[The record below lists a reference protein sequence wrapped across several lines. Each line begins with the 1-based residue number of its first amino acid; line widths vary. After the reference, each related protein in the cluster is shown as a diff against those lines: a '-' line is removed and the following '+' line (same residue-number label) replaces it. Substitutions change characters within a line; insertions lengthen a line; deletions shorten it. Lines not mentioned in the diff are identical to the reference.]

1 VRPFFAPCVVRRIGG
16 AEGLLST
23 PSSFDYHRFRS
34 SSNVFRLTPYFALR
48 VLIPASALIFLLGL
62 VLSGAIFFR
71 GKAFD
76 AKAAI
81 ISDLESPEDN
91 PHGYGPSAAATA
103 LSAILLAPAVMIF
116 HRRLRNERPWLAR
129 VGTSMFTLGLAGAV
143 AIGILAPFTRGYSPL
158 HIQLA
163 NAAFIGISGGTWS
176 DLMAARA
183 AHALIWFQG
192 AVFLFLI
199 YLCFG
204 PDFFNNDR
212 LLTSLAFWEW
222 LLCADCGIALWALA
236 RAVVRLDSAKSI
248 AHRPRLES

>member
-1 VRPFFAPCVVRRIGG
+1 
-16 AEGLLST
+16 LK
-23 PSSFDYHRFRS
+23 H
-34 SSNVFRLTPYFALR
+34 VFRLTPQFAFR
-48 VLIPASALIFLLGL
+48 VLVPASGLIFLLGL
-62 VLSGAIFFR
+62 AVSGAIFFR

-76 AKAAI
+76 VKAAI

-91 PHGYGPSAAATA
+91 PRGYGPSAAATA

-129 VGTSMFTLGLAGAV
+129 TGAAMFATGIAGAF

-163 NAAFIGISGGTWS
+163 YAAFIGISGGTWF
-176 DLMAARA
+176 DLLAARA
-183 AHALIWFQG
+183 AQGLIWFQG

-199 YLCFG
+199 YLYFG

-212 LLTSLAFWEW
+212 LLTSLAFCEW

-236 RAVVRLDSAKSI
+236 RAVARLDSASTV
-248 AHRPRLES
+248 AHRQPAT